1 MKRRLVLLLYSSTL
15 LPVYPF
21 VFSFFPLLL
30 TCCIDGI
37 TLRLLPDGVAFPD
50 PEALKRQPGYPFP
63 KKIGKQKIH
72 FASSNVFFSFLIDVN
87 LYTTIGVN
95 MTQDWLV

>member
-21 VFSFFPLLL
+21 VFCFFPLLL

-63 KKIGKQKIH
+63 KKIH
-72 FASSNVFFSFLIDVN
+72 FASSNVFFFYSH
-87 LYTTIGVN
+87 
-95 MTQDWLV
+95 